1 MAGKKKPEGFIVSAR
16 TFRPQSFED
25 VVGQEH
31 VSRILQNAIRLN
43 RIAHAY
49 IFSGPRGVGKT
60 TVARILAKALNCM
73 NFDGPT
79 PEPCQKCASCVSI
92 TQGTSVDVIEIDG
105 ASNRGIDEVRELRDN
120 ARLRPAL
127 SRCKVFYI
135 DEVHMLTKEAFNA
148 LLKIL
153 EEPPEHVR
161 FIMSTTEEHKI
172 PETILSRCQTFRFR
186 LIHSGEVGSHLRD
199 VAKAQSKAKIDDEVF
214 NILSRAGGG
223 SMRDSLSLLDQILS
237 LSDKKITTEDAEMIL
252 GMVAS
257 ETLARTITDLHKGE
271 LSEIL
276 TLVDE
281 VAEGG
286 KDMVQFARDLVDYYR
301 SLLVVRNVPR
311 PEKILATS
319 GEEIERVKQIAQD
332 IPDSEILTSVEIL
345 WEAESRMRFLPDPRL
360 VLEMALVKIAKLG
373 RMVEIE
379 DLLKRLEGLERRI
392 PSAGAAGAV
401 YPRKELDEPR
411 EKKRSSS
418 EKPLLAEVDR
428 ADEVDRVDKADGAD
442 DVPPSKARAEIDPGN
457 GIAQRARA
465 LWGAVIEGVSEVKP
479 SIGGCLTAVHPVAE
493 EGGKLVLG
501 VPEGSRFHFEKL
513 NREDSRTV
521 LEEVLGRVLGNPVS
535 YTCRFQKFDRPSMPS
550 GSREEVSPEDS
561 AALDIEQLKKEE
573 PILDNILKTFGGR
586 VVKVEMKGKRPK
598 AESEGE

>member
-1 MAGKKKPEGFIVSAR
+1 M
-16 TFRPQSFED
+16 
-25 VVGQEH
+25 
-31 VSRILQNAIRLN
+31 
-43 RIAHAY
+43 
-49 IFSGPRGVGKT
+49 
-60 TVARILAKALNCM
+60 ARILAKALNCM

-79 PEPCQKCASCVSI
+79 PEPCQKCPSCLSI

-161 FIMSTTEEHKI
+161 FVMSTTEEHKI

-186 LIHSGEVGSHLRD
+186 LIHSGEVVNHLRD
-199 VAKAQSKAKIDDEVF
+199 VAKAQSKAKIDVEVF
-214 NILSRAGGG
+214 NIVSRAGGG

-257 ETLARTITDLHKGE
+257 ETLARTITDLHGGN

-276 TLVDE
+276 TLADE

-301 SLLVVRNVPR
+301 SLLVVRNAPK

-319 GEEIERVKQIAQD
+319 GEEIERIKKNAQD
-332 IPDSEILTSVEIL
+332 IPDSEILTAVEIL

-360 VLEMALVKIAKLG
+360 VLEMALLKIAKLG

-379 DLLKRLEGLERRI
+379 DLLKRLEGLEKRLSAAGATGSFVPKKEADEPRQKSGSAPDLPLLSGVNKESGPSSEIGDREETRRDNI
-392 PSAGAAGAV
+392 GAAGLKV
-401 YPRKELDEPR
+401 GNDMVRK
-411 EKKRSSS
+411 
-418 EKPLLAEVDR
+418 A
-428 ADEVDRVDKADGAD
+428 GACW
-442 DVPPSKARAEIDPGN
+442 S
-457 GIAQRARA
+457 
-465 LWGAVIEGVSEVKP
+465 AVIEEVSAARP
-479 SIGGCLTAVHPVAE
+479 SIGGCLTSVRPIAE

-501 VPEGSRFHFEKL
+501 VPEGSRFHYEKL
-513 NREDSRTV
+513 AREDSRTFLEDV
-521 LEEVLGRVLGNPVS
+521 LSRILGCPVS
-535 YTCRFQKFDRPSMPS
+535 YACRFHKFDESSASS
-550 GSREEVSPEDS
+550 GSQGEGTPPLPQEGLAD
-561 AALDIEQLKKEE
+561 LDIEQLKKQE

-586 VVKVEMKGKRPK
+586 IVKVEMKGKPTE
-598 AESEGE
+598 AESEGEEA